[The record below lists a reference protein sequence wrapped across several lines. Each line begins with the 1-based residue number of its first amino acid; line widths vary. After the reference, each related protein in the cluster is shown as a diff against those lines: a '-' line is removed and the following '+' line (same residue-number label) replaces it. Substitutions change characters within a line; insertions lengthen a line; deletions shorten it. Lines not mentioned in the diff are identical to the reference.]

1 MRSYAPTTQ
10 DMEVQSYAA
19 RKLRAKHRAEQ
30 RKAEEDEWKRKWGNK
45 SKNHSKPRTCPEYFP
60 PPGRAT
66 DEHAIKQRR
75 YELAHLEQ
83 KVVPVKELSDK
94 GLERAA
100 QVALAFPAKLQ
111 QWLDTW
117 PQPNTQGEQE
127 DVDTAA
133 DLMASIVMERELAD
147 AARADA
153 EERAG
158 GRKRN
163 KKNDSEG
170 PNLEDTINYGLA
182 PHLKR
187 FQQSVLQGVG
197 ALARGLPLADVE
209 HHAGLTM
216 LRLRLLAKSDPDGL
230 QKLYDLALQQR
241 DVALKQIYEDELR
254 RRVIEGEVTPVF
266 GRVDK
271 DQDGKIGEQ
280 VKRDNKLLELAL
292 ERADPEGAAAV
303 SAAKKAAETNAAA
316 KSGIAVNNAV
326 IYNVS
331 LPEWFEEASGL
342 GKAAKQVARTD
353 AQQTPPGMLTA
364 PSDMKDMPE
373 GN

>member
-30 RKAEEDEWKRKWGNK
+30 RKAAEDERKRRWGNK
-45 SKNHSKPRTCPEYFP
+45 SNGSKPRTNPEYFP
-60 PPGRAT
+60 PPGRST

-75 YELAHLEQ
+75 YELAHQ
-83 KVVPVKELSDK
+83 KQQVVPVTKLSDK

-117 PQPNTQGEQE
+117 PQPNTQGEQD

-133 DLMASIVMERELAD
+133 DLMASLVMERELAD

-163 KKNDSEG
+163 KKNDSAG

-187 FQQSVLQGVG
+187 FQQAVLQGVG

-271 DQDGKIGEQ
+271 DQDGQIGEQ

-342 GKAAKQVARTD
+342 GKAAKQVKNTD
-353 AQQTPPGMLTA
+353 AQQMPPGMLTA
-364 PSDMKDMPE
+364 PSDMTDMPQ